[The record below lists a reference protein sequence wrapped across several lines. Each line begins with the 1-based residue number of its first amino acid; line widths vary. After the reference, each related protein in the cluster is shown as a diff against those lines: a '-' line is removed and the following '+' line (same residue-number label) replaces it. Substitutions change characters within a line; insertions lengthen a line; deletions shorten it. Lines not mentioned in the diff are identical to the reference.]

1 MSWIWTIFAVV
12 MLVLLHELGHFV
24 AAKRLGMRVERF
36 SVFFPPLLLRRKVG
50 ETEYA
55 VGAIPAGG
63 YVKIT
68 GMHPDEI
75 KDLPPQVAARAYYN
89 QPPWK
94 RIVVILAGPGV
105 NILIAFLL
113 FWIVLYSGSL
123 DGASALQNAN
133 PGLTTI
139 ARSETVVSELVAGEP
154 AAAVLKTGDRIVA
167 INGKPANAAAAV
179 TAIRATHCA
188 GPEHDG
194 CVATTPVSVGV
205 KGPGGARTVEIYPR
219 YVAKAKRM
227 MIGVGFGLLPTQAKQ
242 FGVLGAG
249 VAAVGEMWHITV
261 ASIGGLGEALTSA
274 KARSHVSSI
283 IGITTETQEAVAA
296 GLGYALVLI
305 GFISLVLGVLNLL
318 PFLPLDGGHVLWALA
333 EKVRGKRVSL
343 AAMYRFSSVGIV
355 LLLFLVVNGVAN
367 DIGRLTG

>member
-36 SVFFPPLLLRRKVG
+36 SVSSAAAAAPESRRDRVRSRCDPRGRLREDHRHV
-50 ETEYA
+50 A
-55 VGAIPAGG
+55 RRSAA
-63 YVKIT
+63 
-68 GMHPDEI
+68 
-75 KDLPPQVAARAYYN
+75 LPPELAARAYYN

-139 ARSETVVSELVAGEP
+139 ARSEKVVSELVAGEP
-154 AAAVLKTGDRIVA
+154 TAAVLKTGDRIVA

-188 GPEHDG
+188 GPEHQPGRHDAG
-194 CVATTPVSVGV
+194 QRRR
-205 KGPGGARTVEIYPR
+205 KGTGRRPDSRDYPR

-261 ASIGGLGEALTSA
+261 ASIGGLG
-274 KARSHVSSI
+274 K
-283 IGITTETQEAVAA
+283 
-296 GLGYALVLI
+296 
-305 GFISLVLGVLNLL
+305 
-318 PFLPLDGGHVLWALA
+318 P
-333 EKVRGKRVSL
+333 
-343 AAMYRFSSVGIV
+343 
-355 LLLFLVVNGVAN
+355 
-367 DIGRLTG
+367 